1 MPERMNERMP
11 ETRRKLPLRAAPP
24 LPARTFTGFIIAI
37 LAVVFI
43 AVASYLSLQNRAMT
57 RDRVSRTIDVLRHL
71 ESLLSSLKDAE
82 TGQRGLLLTAQERYL
97 QPYSRA
103 LAELPG
109 TFARLKERLADNPEQ
124 YQRLLTAER
133 IANEKLIELADTIR
147 LYRMEDRAAALEVVL
162 TDRGRFAMDRFRAVI
177 DEMRREEETLL
188 RERQDA
194 VEAATRLSSFVV
206 IGGSG
211 VLLVLILVSM
221 ILSSRDFRVRETEVW
236 LRTGQVKLSSRIRSE
251 QRITG
256 LGDSILEFI
265 AEYLGARVGAIYLA
279 EGGVFRRVAG
289 YALAPDEDAVLKP
302 GDGLLGQAAKEGRS
316 LHVTELPPGYLTVA
330 SSLGRAAPAELLV
343 SPATADGE
351 LQAVMELGF
360 LRRIRP
366 ADLELLDRLSETLGA
381 AIRRSRERTRLEAV
395 LEETQRQAE
404 ELQRQQEELQ
414 QQQEELRVS
423 NEELEEQGR
432 VLKESQLR
440 LESQQTELEQIN
452 SQLEEQAQQLEGQR
466 DELVGAQ
473 QRLLERSSDLERANQ
488 YKSQFLANMSHELR
502 TPLNSSQIFAKLLAD
517 NKDGRLS
524 EQQVK
529 YAQSISASGD
539 DLLALINDILDLS
552 AIEARKI
559 ELDPQPT
566 AIGPMVEGM
575 LRNFQPMAQQKGLRL
590 VTAIQPGVPERIET
604 DGRRTGQILKNLLS
618 NALKFTDQGEVLL
631 EVFPG
636 TAPGTVCF
644 SVTDRGIGIAPEQQE
659 LIFEAFRQA
668 DGKTNRK
675 YGGTGLGLAI
685 ARDLARLLGGD
696 LVVASTPGEGSVF
709 TLTLPVQFPRASAGA
724 SPPLPPAAASVAP
737 APAPRRSAS
746 PAPRPLLALSDIDD
760 DREMLDPGAR
770 HVLVIEDDERFAAI
784 LRDLA
789 HELGFQCVVATTAGA
804 GLAAA
809 ARYRPGAIL
818 LDLHLPDQSGL
829 SVLDMLKR
837 DPDTRHIPVHV
848 VSGKDYVQ
856 EALELGAVGYALKPV
871 KREQLV
877 DAFRLLEAKLSQSL
891 RRVLVVEDDP
901 RQREG
906 LVQLLGTGEVRVTA
920 VANAADALAEMGR
933 LSFDCVVIDL
943 QLPEVSG
950 YQLLERMAM
959 QDEVSFPP
967 VIVYT
972 GRVLSAEEEQ
982 QLRRYSRSI
991 IIKDARSPERLLDEV
1006 TLFLHQVES
1015 ELPPDRQRM
1024 LKSARNRDAAL
1035 DGRRILVVEDDVRNV
1050 FALSSLL
1057 EPRGARVV
1065 IARNGREAL
1074 EALQA
1079 RQGNLAERIDL
1090 VLMDIMMPE
1099 MDGLTAMREIRKRPD
1114 WKKLPIIALTAKA
1127 MKDDQDY
1134 CLSAGAN
1141 DYVAK
1146 PLDPDRLLSLIRVW
1160 LPK

>member
-1 MPERMNERMP
+1 MNERTP
-11 ETRRKLPLRAAPP
+11 GTSSKAKVRAGPL
-24 LPARTFTGFIIAI
+24 LPAKIATGFAIAI

-43 AVASYLSLQNRAMT
+43 AIASYLSLQTRAMA
-57 RDRVSRTIDVLRHL
+57 RERVTHTMEALRYI
-71 ESLLSSLKDAE
+71 EGLLSSLKDAE
-82 TGQRGLLLTAQERYL
+82 TGQRGLLLTTQERYL

-103 LAELPG
+103 VAELPSS
-109 TFARLKERLADNPEQ
+109 FARLKELLSDNPEQ

-133 IANEKLIELADTIR
+133 IANEKLAELSETLR
-147 LYRMEDRAAALEVVL
+147 LYRMEDRPAALELVL
-162 TDRGRFAMDRFRAVI
+162 TDRGRFAMDRFRAII
-177 DEMRREEETLL
+177 DEMRRHEETLL

-194 VEAATRLSSFVV
+194 VQVSTQLSNSVV
-206 IGGSG
+206 IGGSAL
-211 VLLVLILVSM
+211 LLVLILVSM
-221 ILSSRDFRVRETEVW
+221 IMSSRDYRVRETEVW

-251 QRITG
+251 QRITT

-289 YALAPDEDAVLKP
+289 YALAPGDNDILRP
-302 GDGLLGQAAKEGRS
+302 GDGLLGQAAKERRS
-316 LHVTELPPGYLTVA
+316 LHVTDLPPGYLPVA
-330 SSLGRAAPAELLV
+330 SSLGRGVPAELLV
-343 SPATADGE
+343 APALADGE

-360 LRRIRP
+360 LKPIQGS
-366 ADLELLDRLSETLGA
+366 DLELLDRLSETLGA
-381 AIRRSRERTRLEAV
+381 AIRRSRERTRLEEV

-404 ELQRQQEELQ
+404 ELQQQQEELQ

-466 DELVGAQ
+466 DDLASAQKGLVERGA
-473 QRLLERSSDLERANQ
+473 ELERANQ

-517 NKDGRLS
+517 NKDGNLS

-552 AIEARKI
+552 AIEARKV

-566 AIGPMVEGM
+566 AVGPMVEGM
-575 LRNFQPMAQQKGLRL
+575 LRNFQPVAQQKGLRL
-590 VTAIQPGVPERIET
+590 VAAIQPGVPERIET
-604 DGRRTGQILKNLLS
+604 DGRRAGQILKNLLS
-618 NALKFTDQGEVLL
+618 NALKFTEQGEVVLR
-631 EVFPG
+631 VFPG
-636 TAPGTVCF
+636 AASGTVCF
-644 SVTDRGIGIAPEQQE
+644 SVTDQGIGIAPEQQE

-709 TLTLPVQFPRASAGA
+709 TLTLPVQFVAGA
-724 SPPLPPAAASVAP
+724 PGVPPSPPASRPAVAAPVPEPVRSAAP
-737 APAPRRSAS
+737 A
-746 PAPRPLLALSDIDD
+746 APRPMLSMPDIDD

-770 HVLVIEDDERFAAI
+770 HILVIEDDERFASI

-789 HELGFQCVVATTAGA
+789 HELGFQCVVATTASA

-809 ARYRPGAIL
+809 TRYRPGAIL
-818 LDLHLPDQSGL
+818 LDMHLPDQSGL
-829 SVLDMLKR
+829 SVLDMLKHN
-837 DPDTRHIPVHV
+837 PDTRHIPVHV

-856 EALELGAVGYALKPV
+856 EALELGAIGYALKPV

-877 DAFRLLEAKLSQSL
+877 EAFELMAAKLSQSL

-906 LVQLLGTGEVRVTA
+906 LVQLLGAGDVRVTA
-920 VANAADALAEMGR
+920 VASAAAALAEMAK

-943 QLPEVSG
+943 HLPEVSG
-950 YQLLERMAM
+950 YQLLEQMAM
-959 QDEVSFPP
+959 QEEVSFPP

-1006 TLFLHQVES
+1006 TLFLHQVEA

-1024 LKSARNRDAAL
+1024 LKSARNRDSAL

-1057 EPRGARVV
+1057 EPRGAKVV

-1079 RQGNLAERIDL
+1079 RQGVLAERVDL

-1099 MDGLTAMREIRKRPD
+1099 MGGLTAMREIRKRPD

-1127 MKDDQDY
+1127 MKDDQDH

-1146 PLDPDRLLSLIRVW
+1146 PLDPDKLLSLIRVW